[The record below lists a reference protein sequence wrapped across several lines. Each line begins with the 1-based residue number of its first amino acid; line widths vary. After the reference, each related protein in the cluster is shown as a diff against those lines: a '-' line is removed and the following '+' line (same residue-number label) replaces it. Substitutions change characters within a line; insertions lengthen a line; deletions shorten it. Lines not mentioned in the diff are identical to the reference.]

1 MGAKYTD
8 AQKKATNKYLKT
20 LSSLSVRLP
29 KNEYERF
36 KNAAIAA
43 DISLREYVITAINE
57 KINRDF
63 PAGIPGNDKEK

>member
-20 LSSLSVRLP
+20 LASLSVRLP
-29 KNEYERF
+29 KNDYERF
-36 KNAAIAA
+36 KAAAIAA

-63 PAGIPGNDKEK
+63 PAGIPGNDKEE